1 LARIIAQEERSGIAV
16 RHGNCRLRLA
26 SETGRFQAIIMM
38 YMKKHEEHRIRKE
51 IQKEELVPLKT
62 VWGEAKAWEMLAALR
77 PLDVCSGC
85 GAVYDEA
92 SRSYSMRS
100 FGVDFTVSPGERSI
114 TSSDPRSKMFLER
127 YKDFFRLAL
136 LWYMTSAK
144 DIPATGRLIRPLDVK
159 GGQRFF
165 SGTHLLPL
173 DRVEV
178 RFGSDKMAF
187 IERGLRF
194 GAEIARMGDAA
205 VRLYPLP
212 RVPVTVIL
220 WLQDEEYPARA
231 TLFFDS
237 TVDFQISLS
246 DIVWS
251 VAMLATLV
259 MAEEN

>member
-1 LARIIAQEERSGIAV
+1 
-16 RHGNCRLRLA
+16 
-26 SETGRFQAIIMM
+26 
-38 YMKKHEEHRIRKE
+38 MKQHDEFRIRKE
-51 IQKEELVPLKT
+51 VRKEELVPLKT
-62 VWGEAKAWEMLAALR
+62 VWGEAKAWETLAGLR
-77 PLDVCSGC
+77 PRDV
-85 GAVYDEA
+85 GAAAGAAYDEA
-92 SRSYSMRS
+92 SRSYRIPC
-100 FGVDFTVSPGERSI
+100 FGIDFTVSPGTRSI
-114 TSSDPRSKMFLER
+114 TSSDPKSGLFLER
-127 YKDFFRLAL
+127 YKDFFRLAV

-173 DRVEV
+173 DRVEE
-178 RFGSDKMAF
+178 RFGRDKTGF

-194 GAEIARMGDAA
+194 GAEIFKAGDAA

-220 WLQDEEYPARA
+220 WLQDEEFPARA

-237 TVDFQISLS
+237 TVDFQLSLS

-251 VAMLATLV
+251 VAVLCTLV
-259 MAEEN
+259 MGE